1 MMPQTSSM
9 QDHIG
14 EFACAKFSSCCR
26 SKLRHKEVKMEN
38 KHRMLPADFC
48 SRMKRMLSE
57 QEYEAF
63 LASYVEEP
71 VQGLRVNNLKLSV
84 PAFLNKVPEW
94 QLQSIPWTENGFYF
108 RSSETLRPGKH
119 PYHEAG
125 AYYIQEPSAMAVAM
139 LSGAR
144 PGERILDL
152 CAAPGGKTTQL
163 AGMLQGEGL
172 LISNEIHPVR
182 AQILSQ
188 NVERMGIRNAIVTNE
203 TPDKLAGYF
212 PAFFDRV
219 IVDAP
224 CSGEGMF
231 RKDPQAIEQWSKD
244 NVTLCADRQQEILA
258 AADRMLCDGGRLIY
272 STCTFAPE
280 EDEGSIARFILQHPE
295 YHVVDVWKQESSSE
309 TKTAWREHFDHGCP
323 AWAFTE
329 QGKADFISNENG
341 QTEGSDD
348 SEVLRDK
355 ESTKENTTEHT
366 IEHTIRL
373 WPHHLQGEGH
383 FVAVLQ
389 KEGETAPKICTDK
402 LPGINKNQMDLWRDF
417 CAGFLKK
424 ENMFSAHI
432 PVVFG
437 DNLYLMPAAL
447 NLKGIKVLRAGLQAG
462 VWKKNRFEP
471 AHALALAL
479 HPEDVKN
486 VCALDSENGQLQE
499 AIRYLKGETLSCDP
513 KIKGWTLVTIDGLSL
528 GWGKAAGGIL
538 KNHYPKGL
546 RWMG

>member
-1 MMPQTSSM
+1 
-9 QDHIG
+9 
-14 EFACAKFSSCCR
+14 
-26 SKLRHKEVKMEN
+26 
-38 KHRMLPADFC
+38 MLPADFC
-48 SRMKRMLSE
+48 KRMKSMLSA

-63 LASYVEEP
+63 LASYEKEP
-71 VQGLRVNNLKLSV
+71 AQGLRVNTLKIPVS
-84 PAFLNKVPEW
+84 AFLDKVTDW
-94 QLQSIPWTENGFYF
+94 QLRPVPWTENGFYF
-108 RSSETLRPGKH
+108 KNTETFRPGKH

-139 LSGAR
+139 LSGAQ

-172 LISNEIHPVR
+172 LISNEIHPAR

-203 TPDKLAGYF
+203 TPDKLAGFF

-231 RKDPQAIEQWSKD
+231 RKDPQAIEQWSMD

-272 STCTFAPE
+272 STCTFAPQ
-280 EDEGSIARFILQHPE
+280 EDEGSIERFLSQHPD
-295 YHVVDVWKQESSSE
+295 YHVVDVWKEDSPLE
-309 TKTAWREHFDHGCP
+309 TKTAWRAYFDHGFP
-323 AWAFTE
+323 AL
-329 QGKADFISNENG
+329 EN
-341 QTEGSDD
+341 
-348 SEVLRDK
+348 
-355 ESTKENTTEHT
+355 
-366 IEHTIRL
+366 TIRL

-389 KEGETAPKICTDK
+389 KKGEAAAKLCTDK
-402 LPGINKNQMDLWRDF
+402 LPGISKSQMDLWKDF
-417 CAGFLKK
+417 CTGFLK
-424 ENMFSAHI
+424 EESMSSAQI

-437 DNLYLMPAAL
+437 DNLYLLPAAL

-479 HPEDVKN
+479 HPEKVKN
-486 VCALDSENGQLQE
+486 VWALDSGKGQLQE
-499 AIRYLKGETLSCDP
+499 AVRYLKGETLSCDP
-513 KIKGWTLVTIDGLSL
+513 GIKGWTLVTIDGLGL